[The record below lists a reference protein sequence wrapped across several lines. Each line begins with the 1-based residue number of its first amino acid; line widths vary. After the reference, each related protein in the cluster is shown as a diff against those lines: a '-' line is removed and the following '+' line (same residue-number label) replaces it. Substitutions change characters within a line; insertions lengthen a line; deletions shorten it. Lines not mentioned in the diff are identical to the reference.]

1 MRRNL
6 YACYSIF
13 HLNLFWGPRQKRLHA
28 ASCIVPAEGML
39 MKKIVWFSEYWWR
52 QKFQCMLVKTD
63 TNIQF
68 HTYSTKYYL
77 NQHTFSSTSRRS
89 RSCIM
94 QPACWW
100 KFFTNI
106 QVFHQHTFSPT
117 SFTNIRTAF
126 VPYMFPLPDTTVDQ
140 KSVSGKALNSTS
152 CVLFR
157 KYELFFR
164 TTPVQKI
171 KGGSQRWLV
180 ILPAIIFGA

>member
-1 MRRNL
+1 MVFWILMKTKVPMYVGENVF
-6 YACYSIF
+6 ACWWRYQHTIPYIF
-13 HLNLFWGPRQKRLHA
+13 HKILLN
-28 ASCIVPAEGML
+28 E
-39 MKKIVWFSEYWWR
+39 
-52 QKFQCMLVKTD
+52 
-63 TNIQF
+63 
-68 HTYSTKYYL
+68 
-77 NQHTFSSTSRRS
+77 HTFLRHHVALGA
-89 RSCIM
+89 
-94 QPACWW
+94 ACWW
-100 KFFTNI
+100 KLFTNI

-126 VPYMFPLPDTTVDQ
+126 VPYMFPLPDTTVDK

-180 ILPAIIFGA
+180 ILPAIISGA